1 MHLSPS
7 KEVKSDVNMTSTI
20 DTSRTFKENP
30 NPQNLG
36 QIKTNNAEKMDN
48 PHKSLLTEKWRD
60 EDAAR
65 LRS

>member
-1 MHLSPS
+1 
-7 KEVKSDVNMTSTI
+7 MTSTI

-48 PHKSLLTEKWRD
+48 PHKSLLTEKLKKKSAETAND
-60 EDAAR
+60 
-65 LRS
+65 